1 MARTSHEE
9 VMEKLRATPEWQTVS
24 NDDMA
29 LLKRLIE
36 EKEQNK

>member
-1 MARTSHEE
+1 MARTSHESL
-9 VMEKLRATPEWQTVS
+9 MDSLRATPEWQAVS